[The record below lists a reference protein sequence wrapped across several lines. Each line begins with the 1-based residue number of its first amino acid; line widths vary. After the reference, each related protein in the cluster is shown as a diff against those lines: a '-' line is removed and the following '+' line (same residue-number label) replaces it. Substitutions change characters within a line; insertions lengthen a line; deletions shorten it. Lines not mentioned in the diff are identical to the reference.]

1 MDDETRMPLEAPA
14 IDDDVESPTRRLEE
28 RVALGGRSL
37 RSHAARGVLI
47 NSAFQIGFAFLGL
60 VKRVG
65 VAVFLTASEFGLWGI
80 LVTVMITLGWLKQV
94 GINDKYIQQDEADQE
109 LAFQKAFTLELAY
122 TLAFYALVVI
132 ALPAYA
138 LLYDRPEII
147 VPGLVL
153 SLAFLATALQT
164 PIWIA
169 YRQMRFVRQR
179 TLEAIDPV
187 VSVTVTLGLA
197 AAGAG
202 YWALVAGAI
211 AGSFSSAAAAVAW
224 SPYRLAWRF
233 DRATLREYFSFS
245 WPLIASGASGILI
258 VQGSV
263 LIGNYAVGL
272 AGLGFL
278 ALAQSFSTF
287 VDRVDEVIRYTIY
300 PAICAVADRRDLL
313 LEAFTKSNRLALM
326 WGLPF
331 GVALALFAPDLVDF
345 VLGGNWEGATG
356 LMQAFGLILAT
367 RQIAFNWTIFM
378 RATNRTKPI
387 AISAV
392 CGLVTFLAVTGPL
405 MIWLGLTGYAI
416 GMAVAVLVDL
426 AVRWRFMSQLFGGF
440 NLLRHSARAMVP
452 SALGAGVI
460 GLARLVGAGLD
471 RGPGLAIAELILY
484 ALVVIVATIAVER
497 PLLREMTS
505 YLGRGGGREPA
516 PAAG

>member
-1 MDDETRMPLEAPA
+1 MAVEASALDEN
-14 IDDDVESPTRRLEE
+14 VESPTRRLEE

-47 NSAFQIGFAFLGL
+47 NSAFQIGFAILGL
-60 VKRVG
+60 IKRVG

-80 LVTVMITLGWLKQV
+80 IVTAMITLGWLKQV
-94 GINDKYIQQDEADQE
+94 GINDKYIQQDEDDQE
-109 LAFQKAFTLELAY
+109 LAFQRAFTLELAY

-138 LLYDRPEII
+138 LLYDRGEII

-179 TLEAIDPV
+179 SLEAIDPV
-187 VSVTVTLGLA
+187 VSVIVTLGLA
-197 AAGAG
+197 AAGLG
-202 YWALVAGAI
+202 YWALVVGAI

-224 SPYRLAWRF
+224 SPYKLAWRF
-233 DRATLREYFSFS
+233 DRATLRDYFAFS
-245 WPLIASGASGILI
+245 WPLVASGASGIVI

-272 AGLGFL
+272 AGLGIL

-300 PAICAVADRRDLL
+300 PAVCAVADRNELL
-313 LEAFTKSNRLALM
+313 FEAFTKSNRLALM

-331 GVALALFAPDLVDF
+331 GVALALFAPDLVEF
-345 VLGGNWEGATG
+345 VLGEKWDGAIG
-356 LMQAFGLILAT
+356 LMQAFGLILAA
-367 RQIAFNWTIFM
+367 RQVAFNWTLFM
-378 RATNRTKPI
+378 RATNRTRPI
-387 AISAV
+387 AVSAG
-392 CGLVTFLAVTGPL
+392 CGLVTFLVVTGPL

-416 GMAVAVLVDL
+416 GMSVAVVVDIG
-426 AVRWRFMSQLFGGF
+426 VRWRYMNQLFGGF
-440 NLLRHSARAMVP
+440 NLLAHSFRALVP
-452 SALGAGVI
+452 SAIGAAAIGVM
-460 GLARLVGAGLD
+460 RLIEGGLD
-471 RGPGLAIAELILY
+471 RSPGVAVAELAAY
-484 ALVVIVATIAVER
+484 ALVVVAATIVVER
-497 PLLREMTS
+497 DLLREMTS
-505 YLGRGGGREPA
+505 YLGRGGREPA
-516 PAAG
+516 PVTS